1 MTAREAYIFG
11 WVYGRIRVARKYK
24 DGGDLTLAAMRPYS
38 ANARAITSAHR
49 DGILKG
55 DLDRDIMLALCQ
67 IDSVDDPVRGGSEK
81 VQPLDIQS
89 SWQLGYYKA
98 LSGAPLPPEEF
109 DVKAKRKAKGWTQA
123 QLAEALG
130 TTQAVVSR
138 WESGDAKPNPES
150 LEKLRKVLDGPGE
163 A

>member
-1 MTAREAYIFG
+1 
-11 WVYGRIRVARKYK
+11 
-24 DGGDLTLAAMRPYS
+24 
-38 ANARAITSAHR
+38 
-49 DGILKG
+49 
-55 DLDRDIMLALCQ
+55 
-67 IDSVDDPVRGGSEK
+67 
-81 VQPLDIQS
+81 
-89 SWQLGYYKA
+89 
-98 LSGAPLPPEEF
+98 
-109 DVKAKRKAKGWTQA
+109 VKAKRKAKGWTQA